1 MYLHAGNDKIIRTKS
16 IIGIFDMDN
25 ATRGTDTRKFL
36 RTEQKCG
43 RLESSKEEIPKSFIL
58 YEKDGAYKVC
68 ISQLSTLSLCTRA
81 KKARCKGRKGRTQGG
96 FFKKPP

>member
-36 RTEQKCG
+36 RTEQKSG

-81 KKARCKGRKGRTQGG
+81 KKSEM
-96 FFKKPP
+96 